1 MSYGVREGLLSGHVL
16 DLVEDGNGFFWIST
30 GVGLQRFDG
39 KTFDTISTQTGLPQT
54 NHLSF
59 FKLKNGNIW
68 LNYENGISMYDA
80 AAGKFNQVII
90 FSEKKL
96 ARHLPD
102 EKLLLASTYL
112 TPLLE
117 TSEGVW
123 CRDGAKKKFI
133 CINKVSGQI
142 EDALT
147 VPDNMQP
154 VTAVYIKGYDNKLL
168 YTAPRVTL
176 VELDFGLK
184 KIVHVYR
191 AKSADE
197 HFSACIAI
205 SKTDVI
211 LTNQDGISRVNIVT
225 GKTLFLTRY
234 PGLFSK
240 RIQNTSLTFMPNG
253 LLVLSLNNQL
263 FTIDAANGKVLY
275 QVVNQQND
283 IFVNPGYIT
292 NCITDQYHHLWVVS
306 TAEGLKKINLN
317 NLDIRYYGFGKLPQ
331 NFNRC
336 IYADKK
342 ANIIITGSLFNGFS
356 VFDTTQRLIKHF
368 DLPNDAQ
375 TSCILKV
382 EPSKYLLF
390 VVGHPG
396 VYLLN
401 AKEMQ
406 LVPLPESAL
415 GPFRPDQILYQSYA
429 QRLSDSTA
437 ALFCNLSWFIVHFS
451 KNRIAFTKG
460 TLDKEFSGAIM
471 DHHQR
476 IWLGQT
482 GKYFVLSG
490 KNFAIQT
497 TFYLPEKVKIQC
509 FMEDSEKNMWV
520 GTEKGLYKIQAE
532 NGAVTA
538 VYQQK
543 DGLANDCIYSLVDD
557 SDGNIWCGT
566 NKGISA
572 IYRSGKIINIHSSD
586 GLQGDEFNTNSYA
599 KAGKELF
606 FGGING
612 VNSFYPDSI
621 QKIGGQPKI
630 LMTDIKVMDA
640 ALNGSPAF
648 STRKITLPYSKNIIS
663 FTFTAL
669 GRYTPDEYT
678 YQFKMSG
685 VDKDWVVG
693 GNSGYARYALPP
705 GSYTFEYTAGN
716 AAARNLQHKNF
727 ISITITPPFWRTD
740 WFIALI
746 TVIIILSVAGS
757 VNFYYKSINRKT
769 LRQMEVRKTLQLER
783 ERIARDLHDNIGAYT
798 TVLIASVEQLAQE
811 DAPVTFNQRAQN
823 IAENA
828 KSIMASLH
836 ETIWILDNDAI
847 TITDFIDRF
856 KLYAN
861 KTGRNFSE
869 TKIFFKEDLVNDLV
883 LTPSESL
890 DLFRIM
896 QEILQNAFKHACAKT
911 ITISVHSYPNV
922 CIAIKDDGVGFDAD
936 KEYPGNGLFNIKYR
950 ANEAG
955 YSLTIVSGDNGTEM
969 TLQKNKAFVV

>member
-16 DLVEDGNGFFWIST
+16 DLAEDGNGFLWIST

-39 KTFDTISTQTGLPQT
+39 KTFETISAQTGLPQT
-54 NHLSF
+54 THLSL

-68 LNYENGISMYDA
+68 LNDENGISMYDA
-80 AAGKFNQVII
+80 TAGKFKQVVS

-96 ARHLPD
+96 ARRLPD
-102 EKLLLASTYL
+102 KKLLLAGTYL

-117 TSEGVW
+117 TNQGVW
-123 CRDGAKKKFI
+123 CRDGSQKKFI
-133 CINKVSGQI
+133 CINKVSGEI

-147 VPDNMQP
+147 VPDNMRP
-154 VTAVYIKGYDNKLL
+154 VTSTYVKGYDNTLL
-168 YTAPRVTL
+168 YNAVHFTL
-176 VELDFGLK
+176 VEVDFGIR
-184 KIVHVYR
+184 KIIHVYR
-191 AKSADE
+191 AKSADQ
-197 HFSACIAI
+197 HFSACIPV

-211 LTNQDGISRVNIVT
+211 LTNHEGISRVNITT
-225 GKTLFLTRY
+225 GNILFLTRY
-234 PGLFSK
+234 PVLYSK
-240 RIQNTSLTFMPNG
+240 QIQNTSLTAMPNG

-263 FTIDAANGKVLY
+263 FTMNADNGKVLY

-283 IFVNPGYIT
+283 LFVNPGYISD
-292 NCITDQYHHLWVVS
+292 CITDQYHHLWVVS

-317 NLDIRYYGFGKLPQ
+317 NLGIRYYGFGKLPQ

-368 DLPNDAQ
+368 NLPTDAQ
-375 TSCILKV
+375 TSCILKLQ
-382 EPSKYLLF
+382 SLKYLLF

-396 VYLLN
+396 VYLLD
-401 AKEMQ
+401 ARKMQ
-406 LVPLPESAL
+406 LTSLPEGFL
-415 GPFRPDQILYQSYA
+415 GPFKPSDILYQTYA
-429 QRLSDSTA
+429 QCLSDSTA
-437 ALFCNLSWFIVHFS
+437 VLFCNLSWFIVNFS
-451 KNRIAFTKG
+451 KNRIQFKKG

-471 DHHQR
+471 DHNKR

-490 KNFAIQT
+490 KDFSLQT
-497 TFYLPEKVKIQC
+497 AFYLPEKVKIQC

-520 GTEKGLYKIQAE
+520 GTEKGLYKIRAE
-532 NGAVTA
+532 NGAVA
-538 VYQQK
+538 VVYQQK
-543 DGLANDCIYSLVDD
+543 DGLANDCIYSIVND

-566 NKGISA
+566 NKGISG

-586 GLQGDEFNTNSYA
+586 GLQGDEFNTNSCA

-630 LMTDIKVMDA
+630 LITDIKVMDA
-640 ALNGSPAF
+640 PLNGNPAF

-685 VDKDWVVG
+685 IDKGWVDG

-716 AAARNLQHKNF
+716 APARNLQHKNF
-727 ISITITPPFWRTD
+727 ILITITPPFWRTV
-740 WFIALI
+740 WFTALI
-746 TVIIILSVAGS
+746 TLIILLSVAGS

-769 LRQMEVRKTLQLER
+769 LRQMEVRKTLQMER

-798 TVLIASVEQLAQE
+798 TVLIASVENLAQD
-811 DAPVTFNQRAQN
+811 DAPVLFNQRAQN

-828 KSIMASLH
+828 KNIMASLH
-836 ETIWILDNDAI
+836 ETIWILANDAL

-856 KLYAN
+856 KVYAN

-869 TKIFFKEDLVNDLV
+869 TKIIFKENLVTDTV
-883 LTPSESL
+883 FTPSESL

-896 QEILQNAFKHACAKT
+896 QEILQNAFKHARAKT
-911 ITISVHSYPNV
+911 ITISVNSYHDV
-922 CIAIKDDGVGFDAD
+922 CIAIKDDGIGFEAD
-936 KEYPGNGLFNIKYR
+936 RDYPGNGLFNIKYR

-955 YSLTIVSGDNGTEM
+955 YSLRIISGETGTEI
-969 TLQKNKAFVV
+969 TLQKDKRLVV

>member
-16 DLVEDGNGFFWIST
+16 DLAEDGNGFLWIST

-39 KTFDTISTQTGLPQT
+39 KTFETISTQTGLPQT
-54 NHLSF
+54 TRLSF

-80 AAGKFNQVII
+80 TAGKFKLVIS
-90 FSEKKL
+90 FSKKKI
-96 ARHLPD
+96 ARDLPN
-102 EKLLLASTYL
+102 EKLLLAGSYL

-117 TSEGVW
+117 TNRGVW
-123 CRDGAKKKFI
+123 CRDGSQKKFI
-133 CINKVSGQI
+133 CINKVSGRI

-154 VTAVYIKGYDNKLL
+154 VTGNYIKGYDHTLL
-168 YTAPRVTL
+168 YAAVGFAL
-176 VELDFGLK
+176 VEIDFGIK

-191 AKSADE
+191 AKSADQ
-197 HFSACIAI
+197 HFTAYIPI

-211 LTNQDGISRVNIVT
+211 ITNQDGISRVNMAT
-225 GKTLFLTRY
+225 GNTLFLTRY
-234 PGLFSK
+234 PRLTAK
-240 RIQNTSLTFMPNG
+240 RIQNISLTSMPNG

-263 FTIDAANGKVLY
+263 FTINAGNGKVLY
-275 QVVNQQND
+275 QIVNQQND
-283 IFVNPGYIT
+283 LFVDPGYII
-292 NCITDQYHHLWVVS
+292 NCIADQYYHLWVVS

-317 NLDIRYYGFGKLPQ
+317 NLGIRYYGFGKLPQ

-368 DLPNDAQ
+368 NLPNDAQ

-382 EPSKYLLF
+382 QPSKYLLF
-390 VVGHPG
+390 ANGQPG

-401 AKEMQ
+401 AKKMQ
-406 LVPLPESAL
+406 LTPLAKSAL
-415 GPFRPDQILYQSYA
+415 GPFRPSDILYQTYA
-429 QRLSDSTA
+429 QHLSDSTA
-437 ALFCNLSWFIVHFS
+437 VLFCNLSWFIVHFS
-451 KNRIAFTKG
+451 KNRVQFTKG
-460 TLDKEFSGAIM
+460 NINKEFSAAII
-471 DHHQR
+471 DHKKR

-490 KNFAIQT
+490 KDFAIQT
-497 TFYLPEKVKIQC
+497 AFYLPEKVKIQC
-509 FMEDSEKNMWV
+509 FMEDSENNMWV
-520 GTEKGLYKIQAE
+520 GTEKGLLKLRAE
-532 NGAVTA
+532 NGIIIA

-543 DGLANDCIYSLVDD
+543 DGLANDCIYSIVND

-566 NKGISA
+566 NKGISG

-599 KAGKELF
+599 KAGDKELF

-640 ALNGSPAF
+640 PLSGNPAF
-648 STRKITLPYSKNIIS
+648 STRKITLPYSKNTIS

-678 YQFKMSG
+678 YQFKMIG
-685 VDKDWVVG
+685 IDKDWVDG
-693 GNSGYARYALPP
+693 GNSGYARYALPT

-716 AAARNLQHKNF
+716 APARNLQHKNF
-727 ISITITPPFWRTD
+727 ISITITPPFWRTV

-746 TVIIILSVAGS
+746 TVIIILFVIGC

-769 LRQMEVRKTLQLER
+769 LRQMEVRQTLQLER
-783 ERIARDLHDNIGAYT
+783 ERIARDLHDNIGA
-798 TVLIASVEQLAQE
+798 SVENLAQE
-811 DAPVTFNQRAQN
+811 DSPVIFNQRTQN
-823 IAENA
+823 ITENA
-828 KSIMASLH
+828 KSIMASLR

-856 KLYAN
+856 KLYVHKA
-861 KTGRNFSE
+861 GRNFAQ
-869 TKIFFKEDLVNDLV
+869 TQIIFKEYLVNDLV

-896 QEILQNAFKHACAKT
+896 QEILQNAFKHACAKN
-911 ITISVHSYPNV
+911 ITVSVNSYHSV
-922 CIAIKDDGVGFDAD
+922 CIAIKDDGIGFDANSD
-936 KEYPGNGLFNIKYR
+936 YPGNGLFNIKYR
-950 ANEAG
+950 AKEAG
-955 YSLTIVSGDNGTEM
+955 YSLTIISGERGTEM
-969 TLQKNKAFVV
+969 TLQKTTPFICLEN